1 VQKKARERM
10 LELVNPALAELQRIL
25 TKPDTTDADRLR
37 AITLLLDRTGYG
49 PKSQVEVEVRPWQ
62 ELMGLGE
69 SAGIFKQVEHA
80 EPLLLEAQVVEDY
93 VPLPFPDD
101 DDDDDVPDN
110 VIRTR
115 FPMEPGAR
123 GSANPPSHQR

>member
-1 VQKKARERM
+1 M

-62 ELMGLGE
+62 ELMGMGE
-69 SAGIFKQVEHA
+69 SAGIFKAVEA
-80 EPLLLEAQVVEDY
+80 PQPLVLEAQVIEDDVPLVEDDADY
-93 VPLPFPDD
+93 DW
-101 DDDDDVPDN
+101 PDN

-115 FPMEPGAR
+115 FPMERKSR
-123 GSANPPSHQR
+123 GSATPPSHMR